1 MMFDFISRRLVLSQ
15 VEVDA
20 ETRRKLSASLR
31 LGVSLCVVGF
41 SLMLTSLLVA
51 GQSDIAQ
58 SSVDYAF
65 GQVLDFN
72 LTLENPTNVE
82 SVTLFFKAPEFEN
95 TYVAEVPFSTG
106 EISYPVDL
114 NQVRL
119 APFTTVTFWWQ
130 LKNKDGS
137 TVSVP
142 EQTFA
147 YVDDQF
153 EWQSLAQNDISVNW
167 TGDDVGLGQLGHDV
181 VAEAQPL
188 LAELIPN
195 APQSGF
201 DVYIYPSSADLRAAL
216 RLTGRDWVGAHAHPE
231 LGVLLVTAVN
241 SRTAATDLS
250 QSIPHE
256 MVHYE
261 LYQILGA
268 NYETLPVWFNE
279 GVASLIEPNP
289 NPNYELVLKTA
300 VATQTTIPFTQLC
313 EHFPLAEDQA
323 ILAYAQSLSMLEYI
337 QDRYGNSGI
346 QQLVA
351 AYANGGDCESGVEQ
365 ALGLSM
371 AELEQA
377 WLQSQQVRSPV
388 AQFFFENGV
397 WLILLIRRLRGGRA
411 VICKAVKI

>member
-1 MMFDFISRRLVLSQ
+1 MIEFNSRR
-15 VEVDA
+15 DA
-20 ETRRKLSASLR
+20 ETQRFFSVFLR
-31 LGVSLCVVGF
+31 LCVSFVFLGI
-41 SLMLTSLLVA
+41 LLILTHSFVD
-51 GQSDIAQ
+51 GQAENAQ
-58 SSVDYAF
+58 SSVEYAF

-72 LTLENPTNVE
+72 LRLENPTNVE

-119 APFTTVTFWWQ
+119 APFTTVTYWWQ
-130 LKNKDGS
+130 LENKDGS

-153 EWQSLAQNDISVNW
+153 EWQTLTQNDISVNW
-167 TGDDVGLGQLGHDV
+167 TGDDVGLGQLGHDI

-241 SRTAATDLS
+241 SRTAATDLR

-256 MVHYE
+256 MVHYD
-261 LYQILGA
+261 LYQVLGA

-279 GVASLIEPNP
+279 GVASLIESNP

-300 VATQTTIPFTQLC
+300 VTNQATTPFSQLC
-313 EHFPLAEDQA
+313 ERFPLAEDQA
-323 ILAYAQSLSMLEYI
+323 VLAYAQSLSMLEYI

-346 QQLVA
+346 QQLIA

-377 WLQSQQVRSPV
+377 WLQSQQVRSPA
-388 AQFFFENGV
+388 AQFFFENSV
-397 WLILLIRRLRGGRA
+397 WLILLIGGFVVA
-411 VICKAVKI
+411 GLLFVKQ